1 MLKSSLEGTSVIVQ
15 EVYLVPQWERGR
27 LLKTC
32 THYSLIKNRLFHL
45 VIEFLETKKRRS
57 KWTKGSFEV
66 YKAFFDEVRSYL
78 LVNGGSRSACVFEIL
93 GQM

>member
-1 MLKSSLEGTSVIVQ
+1 MSLYKRYI
-15 EVYLVPQWERGR
+15 WFHNERENC
-27 LLKTC
+27 LLFMTC
-32 THYSLIKNRLFHL
+32 KHYSLIIHRLFHL

>member
-1 MLKSSLEGTSVIVQ
+1 MSLYKRYI
-15 EVYLVPQWERGR
+15 WFHNGR
-27 LLKTC
+27 ENCLLFMTC
-32 THYSLIKNRLFHL
+32 IHYSLIIHRLFHL

-57 KWTKGSFEV
+57 KWTKGSFGL

-78 LVNGGSRSACVFEIL
+78 LVNGRSGSASIFEIL